1 MDLRVL
7 ESSPGEPGE
16 SGQLFAMTS
25 PDAFTRVS
33 MSFLHQSRCTLALR

>member
-16 SGQLFAMTS
+16 SGQLFATS